1 MLRRALAESMKRV
14 KVMATEETVDRR
26 IVVKLLT
33 TYFERGHS
41 PEVLQLMSRMLG
53 FSGAPCSQILMT
65 ICWAFKARVR
75 VRLFGS
81 PCQPS
86 IDSQQWRLAS
96 ACSRQ
101 LRLLRLLI
109 YTKDRIPVGNICTS
123 RSLRKVLL

>member
-53 FSGAPCSQILMT
+53 FSGEPCSSQYRSGT
-65 ICWAFKARVR
+65 IDEVASVYLGAALVR
-75 VRLFGS
+75 KS
-81 PCQPS
+81 
-86 IDSQQWRLAS
+86 LATHRGWQVL
-96 ACSRQ
+96 A
-101 LRLLRLLI
+101 L
-109 YTKDRIPVGNICTS
+109 GN
-123 RSLRKVLL
+123 KVSCG

>member
-53 FSGAPCSQILMT
+53 FSGAPFR
-65 ICWAFKARVR
+65 A
-75 VRLFGS
+75 GS
-81 PCQPS
+81 GRHC
-86 IDSQQWRLAS
+86 IRD
-96 ACSRQ
+96 
-101 LRLLRLLI
+101 
-109 YTKDRIPVGNICTS
+109 DE
-123 RSLRKVLL
+123 

>member
-53 FSGAPCSQILMT
+53 FSGAACTLRRQPPPPRSSPNVHHAPKAALDCST
-65 ICWAFKARVR
+65 WC
-75 VRLFGS
+75 
-81 PCQPS
+81 
-86 IDSQQWRLAS
+86 
-96 ACSRQ
+96 ACLSNH
-101 LRLLRLLI
+101 L
-109 YTKDRIPVGNICTS
+109 DRCT
-123 RSLRKVLL
+123 

>member
-53 FSGAPCSQILMT
+53 FSGAGCTLRRQPPLVCS
-65 ICWAFKARVR
+65 
-75 VRLFGS
+75 
-81 PCQPS
+81 
-86 IDSQQWRLAS
+86 SQH
-96 ACSRQ
+96 
-101 LRLLRLLI
+101 
-109 YTKDRIPVGNICTS
+109 VHVN
-123 RSLRKVLL
+123 

>member
-53 FSGAPCSQILMT
+53 FSGALCRAHRHFGTPDEVASVCLGS
-65 ICWAFKARVR
+65 RV
-75 VRLFGS
+75 
-81 PCQPS
+81 
-86 IDSQQWRLAS
+86 D
-96 ACSRQ
+96 
-101 LRLLRLLI
+101 
-109 YTKDRIPVGNICTS
+109 
-123 RSLRKVLL
+123 